1 MAKNSFLDE
10 ATKFLGIYLIIKYIL
25 PVVLGFCMIAFIIQL
40 IFGGNPEDKYKDM
53 ENVIVVSQLTD
64 TVQEI
69 INENYDKDIFEPVE
83 LGKIYLIDDEFQYT
97 FKDKTKTVEEYD
109 ALAKAEVLK
118 VYNKL
123 KEKTLVGDRR
133 DMMPSQRK
141 VEFSFY
147 LPKTRVQDFTFLCG
161 LDIRYMDDGV
171 VDEAAFEEQMSRM
184 HITESTLERALR
196 GW

>member
-64 TVQEI
+64 TVHEI

-123 KEKTLVGDRR
+123 KGNTLVGDRR

-161 LDIRYMDDGV
+161 LDIKYMDDGV
-171 VDEAAFEEQMSRM
+171 VDEAAFEEQMSRI